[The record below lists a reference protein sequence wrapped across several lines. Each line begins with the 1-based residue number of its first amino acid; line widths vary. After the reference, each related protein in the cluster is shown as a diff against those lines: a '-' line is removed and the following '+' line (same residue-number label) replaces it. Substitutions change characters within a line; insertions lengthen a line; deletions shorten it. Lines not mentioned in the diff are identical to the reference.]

1 MNQIKSLKPDLIKII
16 QILRNREIN
25 LYDVKLNKA
34 DAQFEFLKQCGK
46 EFQNLIV
53 VQTKGDG
60 NCFYNAISLC
70 LFGSQ
75 EYCNIKRLGT
85 AFIFVENEQYM
96 RNLISSFYGEKK
108 LNQFLVDISKNYNW
122 ANEYEIHAMSIALN
136 RAINVFSVNEVNK
149 IFLSMNYYAHDCQ
162 LKKKCVSIVHRKDH
176 FSALMPISFDVKFP
190 NISGNQFYK
199 YKIKTFKNYE

>member
-53 VQTKGDG
+53 VQTKGVG

-96 RNLISSFYGEKK
+96 RNLISSTYDEKK

-122 ANEYEIHAMSIALN
+122 ANEYEIHAMSIKLN
-136 RAINVFSVNEVNK
+136 RAINVFSV
-149 IFLSMNYYAHDCQ
+149 M
-162 LKKKCVSIVHRKDH
+162 R
-176 FSALMPISFDVKFP
+176 
-190 NISGNQFYK
+190 
-199 YKIKTFKNYE
+199 